1 MSVPTPLTSVDDRLE
16 LTLADRLEWA
26 ALEALCPHPRYRA
39 VRNVVDRVAG
49 LALCVVLLPVF
60 ALIAFAIWLDAGSPI
75 FFRQRRGGRHGQ
87 PFTIVKFRTMH
98 TDAPRFSYKVSDGD
112 PRITR
117 VGRLLRRTG
126 LDELPQLWN
135 VVKGDMNLI
144 GPRPEQYALLSEYEP
159 WQLER
164 HVVKPGITG
173 WWQIHHRD
181 SEPMRFN
188 IEKDIEYVR
197 NQSLLLD
204 LRIILG
210 TGLVLLSPLLRRK
223 HDGPVHISIVAST
236 EASGDLVERLEPTA
250 SEVVGRL

>member
-1 MSVPTPLTSVDDRLE
+1 
-16 LTLADRLEWA
+16 
-26 ALEALCPHPRYRA
+26 
-39 VRNVVDRVAG
+39 
-49 LALCVVLLPVF
+49 
-60 ALIAFAIWLDAGSPI
+60 
-75 FFRQRRGGRHGQ
+75 
-87 PFTIVKFRTMH
+87 MH
-98 TDAPRFSYKVSDGD
+98 TDAPRFSYKVGDGD

-135 VVKGDMNLI
+135 VASGDMNLI
-144 GPRPEQYALLSEYEP
+144 GPRPEQYALLAEYEP

-197 NQSLLLD
+197 HQSLVLD
-204 LRIILG
+204 LRIIAG
-210 TGLVLLSPLLRRK
+210 TCRVLASPLLVRGRK
-223 HDGPVHISIVAST
+223 QQFRPRLVDVGESVAQPAET
-236 EASGDLVERLEPTA
+236 GEPAGVAIAETTA
-250 SEVVGRL
+250 